1 MLVLKKFKL
10 ETIRYNLCKFGHAK
24 DNKEILIFKYADKRS
39 LYWKDINGKVKGLTR
54 FASW

>member
-1 MLVLKKFKL
+1 MFVLKKLKL

-39 LYWKDINGKVKGLTR
+39 LYRQDFKGKVKGLTR